1 MKSLPILALFATLAC
16 AQYAGPKTVY
26 ILPMAAGL
34 DQYLAQWLTKDH
46 FMQVVADPKAA
57 EVVMTDRLGE
67 AFEQKMKQIHPDS
80 EKKEKSD
87 KDGKDKSDT
96 DKSDKDKV
104 VKKTEETAPHTFRST
119 KPLGTIFLVDAKS
132 RQVIWSDYH
141 KPPRTNSD
149 SDLNRAAEQIA
160 KQLAGPSSK

>member
-1 MKSLPILALFATLAC
+1 MKWFAIVALFAALALVPTPVG

-46 FMQVVADPKAA
+46 VMQVVADPKTA

-80 EKKEKSD
+80 
-87 KDGKDKSDT
+87 
-96 DKSDKDKV
+96 DKSDKKSD
-104 VKKTEETAPHTFRST
+104 ETAPHTFRST
-119 KPLGTIFLVDAKS
+119 KPQGTIFLVDAKS
-132 RQVIWSDYH
+132 RQVLWSDYQ
-141 KPPRTNSD
+141 KPPRSNSD

-160 KQLAGPSSK
+160 KKLSGPSTK